1 MGGTI
6 MEDLHDYRD
15 VFIDINSVVSGIDGY
30 ASVLLSHFSAY
41 LYEIRRINTL
51 GEAISDVT

>member
-1 MGGTI
+1 